1 MNYKILLLFLGLS
14 VSLNAQE
21 VTFKWNQLQNNMTE
35 GLINPTIVLPSAEG
49 FFTYSFE
56 TGGNPM
62 LPNHLF
68 ISNFSSDANLIA
80 TKKFQLPK
88 RVLREASLVNVFE
101 SADNKHIYIIS
112 ELAMKKDNSNV
123 LYMQDFDATTKN
135 LSDAVEIQKLTIEK
149 LSNSGSYSVAQSED
163 KSKIAV
169 LLHFPQEKDGKE
181 KVKITVFDGLMKKL
195 WEKEHTL
202 NHPSEKGYKNE
213 RFFVT
218 NTGVAVMTKIV
229 DEFKKEPQIIVFK
242 ATENSLDEKLV
253 SAPEFYPTEYKV
265 TEDVSNNI
273 YLAGY
278 YTDNWKP
285 TVSMGGRK
293 EKGVFVYSVTNGALH
308 SKNLW
313 TDKLRKEY
321 MGNFIGLKLLDLY
334 MDNGDFFLI
343 GDVQDVAEEMDKT
356 PGSFKINYTYR
367 TGPAVVAKV
376 TSKGELLSAVYKYEE
391 AKYQNRMGKLTS
403 FYPIRKDG
411 KVFLIASDN
420 EATLRG
426 KKLVVGS
433 EVYWKA
439 VTHTSFNDDG
449 SITVNPIFDSGTGGK
464 QGVTWLSPS
473 TTRQAAGSK
482 YYVYALGNSYHAF
495 GTMTIN

>member
-1 MNYKILLLFLGLS
+1 
-14 VSLNAQE
+14 
-21 VTFKWNQLQNNMTE
+21 
-35 GLINPTIVLPSAEG
+35 
-49 FFTYSFE
+49 
-56 TGGNPM
+56 
-62 LPNHLF
+62 
-68 ISNFSSDANLIA
+68 
-80 TKKFQLPK
+80 KKFQLPK
-88 RVLREASLVNVFE
+88 RDSREASLVNVFE
-101 SADNKHIYIIS
+101 SADNKHLYVIS

-181 KVKITVFDGLMKKL
+181 KVKIIVFDGLMKKL

-218 NTGVAVMTKIV
+218 NTGVAVMTKIT

-334 MDNGDFFLI
+334 MNNGDFFLI

-356 PGSFKINYTYR
+356 PGSFKTNYTYR
-367 TGPAVVAKV
+367 TGPAV
-376 TSKGELLSAVYKYEE
+376 
-391 AKYQNRMGKLTS
+391 
-403 FYPIRKDG
+403 
-411 KVFLIASDN
+411 
-420 EATLRG
+420 
-426 KKLVVGS
+426 
-433 EVYWKA
+433 
-439 VTHTSFNDDG
+439 
-449 SITVNPIFDSGTGGK
+449 
-464 QGVTWLSPS
+464 
-473 TTRQAAGSK
+473 
-482 YYVYALGNSYHAF
+482 
-495 GTMTIN
+495 